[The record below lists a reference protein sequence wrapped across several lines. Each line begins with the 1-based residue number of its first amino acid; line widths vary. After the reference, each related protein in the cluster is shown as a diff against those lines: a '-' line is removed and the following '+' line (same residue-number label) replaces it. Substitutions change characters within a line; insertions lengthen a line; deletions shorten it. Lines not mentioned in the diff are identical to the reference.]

1 MTKLP
6 AFSALTYQQLISL
19 IKKEIADGK
28 KIISQTQAEKYWNIG
43 KAIDEYI
50 LGGADRAKYGEHIF
64 ENLAKDLIVGKRT
77 LERTVQFYR
86 QFPIAS
92 ARTQLPWTHFREL
105 LSLPDPVHR
114 KELMDK
120 ARREGLTSRE
130 FKELV
135 QKKKVVVPADGP
147 IAQLKLV
154 RGKLYHYRIDGWKP
168 LGQDFRKCVDCGFDV
183 SFNPTQ
189 GQLSKFSAGQIIT
202 TQKDDKT
209 YGVHTSRDG
218 GVSDIYTF
226 KAKVYKVIDGD
237 TLLTGVDLGFKITKE
252 HKLRLRGIDTPEI
265 DTPEGKKADAFV
277 KARVAQCDFVVIKT
291 YKDDKYGRYLVDVF
305 YLPGQKDAQKV
316 AAEGIFLNQEL
327 LDNRLAV
334 GWKK

>member
-1 MTKLP
+1 MPKSLSY
-6 AFSALTYQQLISL
+6 SALTYQQLTAF

-28 KIISQTQAEKYWNIG
+28 KIITQTQAEKYWNIG
-43 KAIDEYI
+43 KAISDYV
-50 LGGADRAKYGEHIF
+50 LAGADRAKYGEHIL
-64 ENLAKDLIVGKRT
+64 ENLSKDLILGKRT
-77 LERTVQFYR
+77 LQRTVQFYR

-114 KELMDK
+114 KELMGK

-135 QKKKVVVPADGP
+135 QKNKVVIPTDGP
-147 IAQLKLV
+147 VVQLKVV
-154 RGKLYHYRIDGWKP
+154 RGKLYTYKVDQWKP
-168 LGQDFRKCVDCGFDV
+168 LGQEFKKSVDCGFDV
-183 SFNPTQ
+183 FYNPPLA
-189 GQLSKFSAGQIIT
+189 QLAKFSGGQIIET
-202 TQKDDKT
+202 VKADKT
-209 YGVHTSRDG
+209 YSVHTSNRKL
-218 GVSDIYTF
+218 SDLYTF
-226 KAKVYKVIDGD
+226 KAKVLKVIDGD
-237 TLLTGVDLGFKITKE
+237 TLLTDVDLGFMVYKE

-277 KARVAQCDFVVIKT
+277 KERISRCDFVVIKT
-291 YKDDKYGRYLVDVF
+291 HKDDKYGRYLVDVF
-305 YLPGQKDAQKV
+305 YLPGESDAEKI

-334 GWKK
+334 GW

>member
-1 MTKLP
+1 MPKLP
-6 AFSALTYQQLISL
+6 VISVLNYQQLVVF

-28 KIISQTQAEKYWNIG
+28 KIVAQTQAEKYWNIG

-50 LGGADRAKYGEHIF
+50 LGGADRATYGDHIL

-77 LERTVQFYR
+77 LQRTVQFYR

-114 KELMDK
+114 KELMGK

-135 QKKKVVVPADGP
+135 QKKKIVFPADGP
-147 IAQLKLV
+147 VKQLKGV
-154 RGKLYHYRIDGWKP
+154 CGKLYTYKIDEWKP
-168 LGQDFRKCVDCGFDV
+168 LGQEPQKSVDCGFDV
-183 SFNPTQ
+183 FYAPPVA
-189 GQLSKFSAGQIIT
+189 QLAKFTGGQIVET
-202 TQKDDKT
+202 AKADKA
-209 YGVHTSRDG
+209 YSVHNSNRKI
-218 GVSDIYTF
+218 SDLYTF
-226 KAKVYKVIDGD
+226 KAKVLKVIDAD
-237 TLLTGVDLGFKITKE
+237 TLLAGVDLGFQIIKE

-265 DTPEGKKADAFV
+265 GTSEGKKADVFV
-277 KARVAQCDFVVIKT
+277 KERMGRCEFVVIKT

-305 YLPGQKDAQKV
+305 YLPGETDAEKI
-316 AAEGIFLNQEL
+316 ATGGIFLNQQL
-327 LDNRLAV
+327 LENRLAV
-334 GWKK
+334 GWEK

>member
-1 MTKLP
+1 MPKLP
-6 AFSALTYQQLISL
+6 DVSVLTYQQLIAF

-114 KELMDK
+114 KELMGK

-135 QKKKVVVPADGP
+135 QKKKVVIPTDGP
-147 IAQLKLV
+147 IEQLKVV
-154 RGKLYHYRIDGWKP
+154 RGKLYIYKIDQRKP
-168 LGQDFRKCVDCGFDV
+168 LGQEVKKSVDCGFDV
-183 SFNPTQ
+183 FYNPLSA
-189 GQLSKFSAGQIIT
+189 QLAKLSGGQIVET
-202 TQKDDKT
+202 VKADKV
-209 YGVHTSRDG
+209 YSVHK
-218 GVSDIYTF
+218 SDRKISDLYTF
-226 KAKVYKVIDGD
+226 KARVLKIIDGD

-277 KARVAQCDFVVIKT
+277 KERIGQCEFVVIKT

-305 YLPGQKDAQKV
+305 YLPDEKDADKV
-316 AAEGIFLNQEL
+316 AREGIFLNQEL
-327 LDNRLAV
+327 LDNRLAA
-334 GWKK
+334 GW